1 MKQKKKMDQCKMKIE
16 NRKAVM
22 EQIKQED
29 HVSRADLAKKLYMS
43 PTSMTRICGDVL
55 ELGLIREIQ
64 SDTGSSVG
72 RKAMWVQKDPEAFY
86 SLGILIRRD
95 FISFIVIDYDKQI
108 RFEKQWKEEVGDQ
121 PKDVI
126 QSIGKHIKEIQLNE
140 SEVFSKVEA
149 VGVSFPG
156 IVDEEGRN
164 IRYSDLFGWKN
175 ISFVK
180 YLEEEIKI
188 PCYLARDI
196 KASIIE
202 EFHAGGMQENS
213 LGFLSLSQEI
223 GAAFL
228 YHGEVIYG
236 ADGICGEIAHKT
248 VVWNGRDCKC
258 GRRGCAD
265 AYLSE
270 KALLQRA
277 KEKGAS
283 CQKLS
288 EIADAYQI
296 KESWADELLQE
307 SADIITLLIEDMIAW
322 NNPERIILGGRT
334 VRYFPEIIQM
344 VRKRMRQD
352 LSDISAGTEMIA
364 SRNAGN
370 ESMLGAAYIAMDAN
384 ETAKIYL

>member
-1 MKQKKKMDQCKMKIE
+1 
-16 NRKAVM
+16 
-22 EQIKQED
+22 
-29 HVSRADLAKKLYMS
+29 
-43 PTSMTRICGDVL
+43 
-55 ELGLIREIQ
+55 
-64 SDTGSSVG
+64 
-72 RKAMWVQKDPEAFY
+72 MWVQKDPEAFY

-108 RFEKQWKEEVGDQ
+108 RFERQWKEEVGDQ

-228 YHGEVIYG
+228 YRGDVIYG

-258 GRRGCAD
+258 GRRGCAC

-270 KALLQRA
+270 KALLKRA
-277 KEKGAS
+277 EEKGGS

-307 SADIITLLIEDMIAW
+307 SADVIALLIEDMIAW

-334 VRYFPEIIQM
+334 IRYFPEMIHM
-344 VRKRMRQD
+344 VEKRMRQD
-352 LSDISAGTEMIA
+352 LSDIPVKTELIG